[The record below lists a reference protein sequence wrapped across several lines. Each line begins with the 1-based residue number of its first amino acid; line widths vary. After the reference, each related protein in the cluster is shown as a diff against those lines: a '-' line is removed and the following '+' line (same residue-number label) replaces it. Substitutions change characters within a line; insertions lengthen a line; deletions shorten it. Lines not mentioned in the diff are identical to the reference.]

1 MVIGGVRGGPNRAAQ
16 LASIGCSGPA
26 LALHAAAPTTASRGV
41 QRIVAPVTPTRSR
54 DGGAGSWRRPIK
66 CRGLAA
72 LDCLRAC
79 SFLRLYRL
87 ALPVNVQ
94 QEVIKILRSVL
105 SLDAAK
111 QPLDGESAL
120 LGSVAELDSMAVVTI
135 LTTLEERF
143 GFVVDD
149 DEVDGRTFASVA
161 SLTSF
166 VEDKLVQ

>member
-1 MVIGGVRGGPNRAAQ
+1 
-16 LASIGCSGPA
+16 
-26 LALHAAAPTTASRGV
+26 
-41 QRIVAPVTPTRSR
+41 
-54 DGGAGSWRRPIK
+54 
-66 CRGLAA
+66 
-72 LDCLRAC
+72 
-79 SFLRLYRL
+79 
-87 ALPVNVQ
+87 VNVQ